1 MTRFSTRALAG
12 AAITVLLGSFAVIPA
27 AAADPVVPVAPVVTW
42 STEIT
47 NGQSFAYGTVP
58 TSPTCTAMQAAT
70 QVGCEVAGYG
80 DKVGSYTLVPM
91 VGEPAVAATP
101 TIGYTVTAT
110 WKLKGFFSP
119 VKKGKLT
126 RHYGSNTPLKFSI
139 KENGKSKAKSDISSF
154 SAVLVSC
161 TDLTPVVPGTTTD
174 LLKVTKKTGGSFH
187 ANWKTS
193 KIKPVKVTV
202 PAKGKA
208 KAKKVIVPS
217 CYQVTMTAMDGQA
230 LTALVTFKK

>member
-58 TSPTCTAMQAAT
+58 AWPTCTAMQDVTPVPCA
-70 QVGCEVAGYG
+70 VVGYG

-91 VGEPAVAATP
+91 VGDPAVAATP
-101 TIGYTVTAT
+101 TVGYTVTAT

-139 KENGKSKAKSDISSF
+139 KDNGKSKTKAAISSF
-154 SAVLVSC
+154 GAVLVSC
-161 TDLTPVVPGTTTD
+161 TDLTPVVGGTTTD
-174 LLKVTKKTGGSFH
+174 LLKVTKKTGSSFL

-193 KIKPVKVTV
+193 RIKPVKVTV

-208 KAKKVIVPS
+208 KSKKVIVSS
-217 CYQVTMTAMDGQA
+217 CYQVTMTAVDAQS